1 MSPHTNPTYRFLKR
15 PPLTDFMLVVVKYL
29 LVDFNDSVPH
39 VLYLSDQLE
48 QNVRK
53 CDTGRHGMTFVTAST
68 VPVTCMDSP

>member
-48 QNVRK
+48 QNV
-53 CDTGRHGMTFVTAST
+53 
-68 VPVTCMDSP
+68 